1 MLIRVFLP
9 SSYCILSTVSNE
21 ANIDARQHY
30 VSPLLTL
37 HSYQTYQPQQT
48 YFHFWHGHSFSSS
61 YLPHCLGDFLHAPS
75 SIRDIAS
82 IFHDRDHTQPLYH
95 CAPTTPQWHNSELR
109 NLPENNATMT
119 SVEDDPCGLSHLWKD
134 YLCVWF
140 WNLKSTGQ
148 VDSCRQNSTGGA
160 RTPQRWTKTYVF
172 FVVSDI
178 SDWVCAWYRAEAGAL
193 SHGNKHTQLTQ

>member
-82 IFHDRDHTQPLYH
+82 IFHDRDHTQPLYR
-95 CAPTTPQWHNSELR
+95 CTPTTPQWHHVCQ
-109 NLPENNATMT
+109 AQTM
-119 SVEDDPCGLSHLWKD
+119 SMKWNPYWSILDRILMLICIFPLISHLPLGPFLHSNSWM
-134 YLCVWF
+134 YIFLPNLQHTTEIVLLNWF
-140 WNLKSTGQ
+140 L
-148 VDSCRQNSTGGA
+148 
-160 RTPQRWTKTYVF
+160 F
-172 FVVSDI
+172 FSL
-178 SDWVCAWYRAEAGAL
+178 Y
-193 SHGNKHTQLTQ
+193 HFY